1 MARPEVE
8 ALREQFRLRDI
19 LALTSVAEMR
29 EAVEQLAVID
39 PAPPEIRC
47 EPINASGVDA
57 EWIRPSGVRVDR
69 AILYLHGGGYVIG
82 SVNSHRA
89 LIARIARAANVHA
102 LGVDYRRAPEHPF
115 PAPVEDATAAF
126 RWLLANGFSA
136 NQIAIAGD
144 SAGGGL
150 AVATLVAIRDAGF
163 PLPGCAVAISPW
175 TDLEALGESYI
186 ANRELDNMCHR
197 QGILN
202 LARLYLAGQD
212 PHNPLA
218 APLYADLHHLP
229 PLLIHVGEAE
239 TLLDDSTRIADRARA
254 QGVEVELKKW
264 TDMPHVFQLFLPTIP
279 ESIQSIVE
287 IGAFIA
293 THLS

>member
-19 LALTSVAEMR
+19 LSMKSVAEMR
-29 EAVEQLAVID
+29 EAIEQLAVTD
-39 PAPPEIRC
+39 PAPPEIQR
-47 EPINASGVDA
+47 ERINASGVDA
-57 EWIRPSGVRVDR
+57 EWIRDSGVRLDG
-69 AILYLHGGGYVIG
+69 AILYLHGGGYIIG

-89 LIARIARAANVHA
+89 LIARIARAANVQA
-102 LGVDYRRAPEHPF
+102 FGVDYRRAPEHPF

-136 NQIAIAGD
+136 HQIAIAGD

-150 AVATLVAIRDAGF
+150 AIATLVAIRDAGF
-163 PLPGCAVAISPW
+163 PLPACAVAMSPW

-186 ANRELDNMCHR
+186 ANRELDNLCHR

-202 LARLYLAGQD
+202 LARLYLAGQN
-212 PHNPLA
+212 PRNPLA
-218 APLYADLHHLP
+218 APLYADLHRLP
-229 PLLIHVGEAE
+229 PVLIHVGEAE

-254 QGVEVELKKW
+254 QGVEVDLKKW

-279 ESIQSIVE
+279 ESTQSIAE

>member
-8 ALREQFRLRDI
+8 ALREQFRLRDV
-19 LALTSVAEMR
+19 LGMSSVAEMR
-29 EAVEQLAVID
+29 DAIEQLAVID
-39 PAPPEIRC
+39 PTAPEIQR
-47 EPINASGVDA
+47 ERINAGGAEA
-57 EWIRPSGVRVDR
+57 EWIRPPGVKVDH

-82 SVNSHRA
+82 SINSHRA
-89 LIARIARAANVHA
+89 LIARIARAANIQA

-126 RWLLANGFSA
+126 RWLLGNGLSA

-150 AVATLVAIRDAGF
+150 AVAMLVAIRDAGF
-163 PLPGCAVAISPW
+163 PLPACVVAMSPW
-175 TDLEALGESYI
+175 TDLEALGEAYV

-202 LARLYLAGQD
+202 LARLYLAGQN
-212 PHNPLA
+212 PRNPLA
-218 APLYADLHHLP
+218 APLYADLHRLP

-279 ESIQSIVE
+279 ESIQSIAE

-293 THLS
+293 AHLS

>member
-19 LALTSVAEMR
+19 LAMSSVAEMR
-29 EAVEQLAVID
+29 EEIEQLAVID
-39 PAPPEIRC
+39 PAPPEIQRQR
-47 EPINASGVDA
+47 INASGADA
-57 EWIRPSGVRVDR
+57 EWIRPSGVKVDR

-115 PAPVEDATAAF
+115 PAPVEDATAVF

-136 NQIAIAGD
+136 NQIAIADD

-163 PLPGCAVAISPW
+163 ALPACAVAMSPW
-175 TDLEALGESYI
+175 TDLEALGESYT
-186 ANRELDNMCHR
+186 ANRELDNLCHQ

-202 LARLYLAGQD
+202 LARLYLAGQN
-212 PHNPLA
+212 PRNPLA
-218 APLYADLHHLP
+218 APLYADLHRLP

-264 TDMPHVFQLFLPTIP
+264 TDMPHAFQLFLPTIP
-279 ESIQSIVE
+279 ESIQSIAE

>member
-19 LALTSVAEMR
+19 LAMSSVAEMR

-39 PAPPEIRC
+39 PAPPEIQR
-47 EPINASGVDA
+47 ERINASGVDV

-69 AILYLHGGGYVIG
+69 AILYLHGGGYIIG

-89 LIARIARAANVHA
+89 LIARIARAANVPA

-163 PLPGCAVAISPW
+163 PLPACAVAMSPW

-186 ANRELDNMCHR
+186 TNRELDNMCHKR
-197 QGILN
+197 GILN
-202 LARLYLAGQD
+202 LARLYLAGQN
-212 PHNPLA
+212 PRNPLA
-218 APLYADLHHLP
+218 APLYADLHRLP

-264 TDMPHVFQLFLPTIP
+264 TDMPHVFPLFLPTIP

-293 THLS
+293 THLT